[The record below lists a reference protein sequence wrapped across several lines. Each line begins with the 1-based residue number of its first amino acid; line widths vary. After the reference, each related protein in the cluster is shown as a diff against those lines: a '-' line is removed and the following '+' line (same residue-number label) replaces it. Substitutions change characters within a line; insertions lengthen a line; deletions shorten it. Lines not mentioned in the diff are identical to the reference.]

1 MIEIILAIIAAAAIA
16 GCFILYRRL
25 DSKNTTADAL
35 REQSTRLQAES
46 AALSTRISML
56 TEQLDIEK
64 NRYATLGEDL
74 AATRRELSAERENA
88 AKLATSLRLI
98 DEQREE
104 RERSMEQRFKNL
116 ANDILAQN
124 SRDFKEQNEQRL
136 SEILTPLR
144 QNLDE
149 FKKTVTDTY
158 NSEARERFSLSERLR
173 ELVELNQAIGREA
186 KELTGALKGNNQ
198 IQGDWGEM
206 VLESILERSGLQ
218 KDVEYKVQVTTDSAG
233 AALRNDEGRQL
244 RPDVVVYYPDERCV
258 IIDSKVSMT
267 AFMEYTST
275 DDDRLRKA
283 AGERHVKSVR
293 AHIDEL
299 RGKRYQE
306 FVGTSRLDF
315 VMMFIPN
322 EPAYIAAMRLDPAL
336 WQDAYEKRV
345 LIVSPTHLVSAL
357 RLIEQLWVRDRQSR
371 NAVEI
376 AEEAGKMYDKFAAFV
391 TDMERIEKAI
401 ESTRKAYGDAMTKLS
416 QGRGNLLT
424 RAQNLRKMGVK
435 ASKLIS
441 RTSTPDDTDPQ
452 DSEDSEE

>member
-1 MIEIILAIIAAAAIA
+1 MIEIILAIIAAAAIV

-136 SEILTPLR
+136 SEILNPLR

-206 VLESILERSGLQ
+206 VLESILERSGLP
-218 KDVEYKVQVTTDSAG
+218 
-233 AALRNDEGRQL
+233 R
-244 RPDVVVYYPDERCV
+244 
-258 IIDSKVSMT
+258 
-267 AFMEYTST
+267 
-275 DDDRLRKA
+275 
-283 AGERHVKSVR
+283 
-293 AHIDEL
+293 
-299 RGKRYQE
+299 RGGVLPR
-306 FVGTSRLDF
+306 R
-315 VMMFIPN
+315 
-322 EPAYIAAMRLDPAL
+322 AMR
-336 WQDAYEKRV
+336 
-345 LIVSPTHLVSAL
+345 HH
-357 RLIEQLWVRDRQSR
+357 
-371 NAVEI
+371 
-376 AEEAGKMYDKFAAFV
+376 
-391 TDMERIEKAI
+391 
-401 ESTRKAYGDAMTKLS
+401 
-416 QGRGNLLT
+416 
-424 RAQNLRKMGVK
+424 
-435 ASKLIS
+435 
-441 RTSTPDDTDPQ
+441 
-452 DSEDSEE
+452 